1 MLPTLNRTYM
11 PGLSE
16 DIWNDFFTPVKRN
29 SNVSVNIIEG
39 KSDFRIEVAAPGM
52 DRKNFR
58 VDLDK
63 DILTISAE
71 HKELDE
77 EKNENY
83 VRREFGFSSFK
94 RTFTLPEMVDAEK
107 IKASHKDGILTINI
121 PKKEEAKVK
130 PPKSIS
136 IS

>member
-1 MLPTLNRTYM
+1 M

>member
-1 MLPTLNRTYM
+1 M

-16 DIWNDFFTPVKRN
+16 DIWNDFFTPVTRN

-39 KSDFRIEVAAPGM
+39 KDDFRIEVAAPGL
-52 DRKNFR
+52 DRKNFK
-58 VDLDK
+58 VDLDN

-71 HKELDE
+71 QKELEE
-77 EKNENY
+77 EKKENY

>member
-1 MLPTLNRTYM
+1 M

-16 DIWNDFFTPVKRN
+16 DIWNDFFTPVTRN

-39 KSDFRIEVAAPGM
+39 KDDFRIEVAAPGM
-52 DRKNFR
+52 DRKNFK
-58 VDLDK
+58 VDLDN

-71 HKELDE
+71 HKEKNE
-77 EKNENY
+77 EQKENY
-83 VRREFGFSSFK
+83 VRREFGFNSFK
-94 RTFTLPEMVDAEK
+94 RTFTLPEMVDADK
-107 IKASHKDGILTINI
+107 IKANHKDGILTINI